1 MQYANSLLDLI
12 GNTPLVRLSRTL
24 DLPDGGADAPLVLA
38 KVEYLNPGG
47 SVKDRIATR
56 MIEAAEASG
65 ELQPGGTIVEPTS
78 GNTGVGLAMVAQQK
92 GYKCVFVCPDKVSED
107 KRNVLKAYGA
117 EVVVCPTAVAPE
129 HPDSYYNV
137 SDRLSKEPGAWKP
150 DQYSNPHNP
159 RSHYETTG
167 PEIWAQTEGKITH
180 FVTGMGTGG
189 TISGVGR
196 YLKEQNPW
204 TSRSSA
210 PTRPA
215 RSTPAAPAAPTSS
228 RASART
234 SGPRPTTAP
243 SPTASSRSPTPTP
256 SPSPAASRAR
266 RRCWSAAPPA
276 WRPTPPASSPTSSPA
291 EGRTDAVIVVLL
303 PDSGRGYL
311 TKVFNDEW
319 LGQYGFATGAQA
331 DHRTVGEVLR
341 GKSGQ
346 LPDLVHT
353 HPGETIAEAVHIL
366 QEYGVSQMPVV
377 RAEPPIVAAE
387 VAGSVSERTLL
398 DALFAGNAKLTDQVE
413 DHMSEA
419 LPTIGSTEAAADAVV
434 AARARRRGAGPG
446 GRQAH
451 RRADPAGPAHLRGRL
466 VRRPTARL
474 ATGLVALACLGA
486 LGACSSDDAAST
498 SKDPVEVEVGKAFT
512 WNGFDVEDGWELNG
526 IKRSAGLEEV
536 TTPEVKGTI
545 TNTSD
550 EERAALFEMVFSTDG
565 SAGRDAQLLGRDHG
579 RRPVPA
585 VHLPGP
591 QHDDA

>member
-1 MQYANSLLDLI
+1 MQYVNSLLDLI
-12 GNTPLVRLSRTL
+12 GNTPLVRLGRTL
-24 DLPDGGADAPLVLA
+24 DLPGDEGDGPLVLA

-65 ELQPGGTIVEPTS
+65 ALQPGGTIVEPTS

-92 GYKCVFVCPDKVSED
+92 GYSCIFVCPDKVSED

-137 SDRLSKEPGAWKP
+137 SDRLSKQPGAWKP
-150 DQYSNPHNP
+150 DQYSNPNNP

-167 PEIWAQTEGKITH
+167 PEIWEQTEGKITH

-196 YLKEQNPW
+196 YLKEQNPDIQVIGADPAGSVYSGGTGRPYLVEGVGEDFW
-204 TSRSSA
+204 PETYDRTVADRVIEVSDADSFAFTRRLAREEAMLVGGSA
-210 PTRPA
+210 GMAAFAA
-215 RSTPAAPAAPTSS
+215 RQLAHELA
-228 RASART
+228 
-234 SGPRPTTAP
+234 
-243 SPTASSRSPTPTP
+243 
-256 SPSPAASRAR
+256 
-266 RRCWSAAPPA
+266 
-276 WRPTPPASSPTSSPA
+276 A

-311 TKVFNDEW
+311 TKVFNDDW
-319 LGQYGFATGAQA
+319 LGQYGFATGAQD

-346 LPDLVHT
+346 IPDLVHT

-398 DALFAGNAKLTDQVE
+398 DALFTGHAKLTDRVE
-413 DHMSEA
+413 DHMSQA
-419 LPTIGSTEAAADAVV
+419 LPTIGSTEPATDAVTLLEKADAVLVHEDGKPIGVLTRQDLLAFV
-434 AARARRRGAGPG
+434 AA
-446 GRQAH
+446 
-451 RRADPAGPAHLRGRL
+451 
-466 VRRPTARL
+466 
-474 ATGLVALACLGA
+474 
-486 LGACSSDDAAST
+486 S
-498 SKDPVEVEVGKAFT
+498 
-512 WNGFDVEDGWELNG
+512 
-526 IKRSAGLEEV
+526 
-536 TTPEVKGTI
+536 
-545 TNTSD
+545 
-550 EERAALFEMVFSTDG
+550 
-565 SAGRDAQLLGRDHG
+565 
-579 RRPVPA
+579 
-585 VHLPGP
+585 
-591 QHDDA
+591 